1 MGFGVPLAVECLAG
15 GVSHER
21 RCTTILIDGHQGM
34 MVAGSDRDERVGDG
48 DGGYEA
54 GFTDLNQALGC
65 VRIDMIVCWVLVIVV
80 GLLS

>member
-1 MGFGVPLAVECLAG
+1 MHSIFRLRGAQRAGWVGFGVPLAVECLAG

-34 MVAGSDRDERVGDG
+34 MVAGSDRDGSVGG

-54 GFTDLNQALGC
+54 GFTDLNQAL
-65 VRIDMIVCWVLVIVV
+65 VA
-80 GLLS
+80 